1 MFKGNACFFTFDF
14 YWQNLFH
21 QGTTLSNIWH
31 FLRKNLNFKSKKIL
45 RNFNMWEYVISI
57 WNICSNRTVLNNKI
71 YQKKSSVNIFYSRNE
86 YKEKQVN
93 VFFRNQ
99 YTNAH
104 WSLKSSVYAPKPITL
119 TGNYITCST
128 FTHTAC
134 LQAALTIVT
143 HSASWIHCNY
153 NDQIKNNLQFLY

>member
-1 MFKGNACFFTFDF
+1 MHFYVWFLLTVFVSPGYYFVKYMTFPEKKK
-14 YWQNLFH
+14 
-21 QGTTLSNIWH
+21 I
-31 FLRKNLNFKSKKIL
+31 NFKSKKIL
-45 RNFNMWEYVISI
+45 RNFNMWEYVFFSI
-57 WNICSNRTVLNNKI
+57 WNICSNRTILNNKI
-71 YQKKSSVNIFYSRNE
+71 YQKKSSVKIFNSRNE
-86 YKEKQVN
+86 NKEKQVK

-134 LQAALTIVT
+134 LQAALTIET

-153 NDQIKNNLQFLY
+153 NDQIKNNL

>member
-14 YWQNLFH
+14 YWQYLFH

-31 FLRKNLNFKSKKIL
+31 FLRKKLNFKSKKIL

-71 YQKKSSVNIFYSRNE
+71 YQKKSSVNIFNSRNE
-86 YKEKQVN
+86 YKEKQVK

-99 YTNAH
+99 YTKAH

-143 HSASWIHCNY
+143 HSASWIHYNY

>member
-1 MFKGNACFFTFDF
+1 MFKGNACFFMFDF
-14 YWQNLFH
+14 YWQYLFY

-31 FLRKNLNFKSKKIL
+31 FLRKKLNFKSKKIL

-71 YQKKSSVNIFYSRNE
+71 YQKKSSVNIFNSRNE
-86 YKEKQVN
+86 YKEKQVK

-128 FTHTAC
+128 FTHTAF
-134 LQAALTIVT
+134 LQAALTIGT
-143 HSASWIHCNY
+143 HIASWIDCNY
-153 NDQIKNNLQFLY
+153 NNQI